1 MIRTVKNN
9 MLTSCRGAAA
19 VETALALPMAV
30 ILIVLVLQMGLFCAE
45 KLFILYT
52 AHMANRAASVQLVA
66 ERIDRAR
73 QQVVR
78 LLPTRT
84 MPGVPRIEG
93 EHVFVLEY
101 LQALPA
107 GSIGMGAFRHGE
119 VSLPF
124 VPFPRRDKVGVHGDN
139 PLP

>member
-1 MIRTVKNN
+1 
-9 MLTSCRGAAA
+9 MLTSYRGAAA
-19 VETALALPMAV
+19 VETALALPMV
-30 ILIVLVLQMGLFCAE
+30 IILIVLVLQMGLFCAE
-45 KLFILYT
+45 KLFLLYT
-52 AHMANRAASVQLVA
+52 AYMASRAASVQLVA
-66 ERIDRAR
+66 ERVDRAR
-73 QQVVR
+73 QQVLQ

-84 MPGVPRIEG
+84 MPADPRIEG

-107 GSIGMGAFRHGE
+107 GQMGLGAFRHGE

-124 VPFPRRDKVGVHGDN
+124 VPFPRRDTAGVHGDN